1 MISTKHNLGF
11 ENVIDKFG
19 RQKFKPTVV
28 VDYNNHM
35 SGIDR
40 ADQIMSY
47 YPMPRKC
54 MRWYIKVFFHLVDI
68 CLWNSNYLYNLQI
81 SKISHL
87 EFRRQI
93 ISSLLDVPLNKRP
106 SCSSK
111 YLTINE
117 TQSKPLHNIKKVQ
130 KRKRCRVCHANKKRS
145 TTLFICDTCQD
156 EKGNTIGLCA
166 DPCFKMYHTK

>member
-19 RQKFKPTVV
+19 RQKFKPTVI

-40 ADQIMSY
+40 ADQMMSY
-47 YPMPRKC
+47 YPIPRKC
-54 MRWYIKVFFHLVDI
+54 MLWYIKVFFHLVDI
-68 CLWNSNYLYNLQI
+68 CLWNSNYLYNFQV
-81 SKISHL
+81 SKTSHL

-93 ISSLLDVPLNKRP
+93 ISSLLNVPLNKRP
-106 SCSSK
+106 SCSPKS
-111 YLTINE
+111 LTIND
-117 TQSKPLHNIKKVQ
+117 TQSKPLHNIQKVQ

-145 TTLFICDTCQD
+145 TTLFICDTCKD